1 MEPIHGRW
9 RGHVL
14 DAEVAF
20 GSGADPRAPGGAVT
34 VALCGSWEHDGS
46 CRWPHHTAVDS
57 AATPSHVR
65 VVYVVDDDELEQ
77 VRSMIES
84 ALASGDG
91 WDTVAVREGTLTAE
105 ESALAERLRST
116 GS

>member
-1 MEPIHGRW
+1 MEPILAHG

-14 DAEVAF
+14 HAEVAF

-34 VALCGSWEHDGS
+34 VALCGSWEHEGS

-57 AATPSHVR
+57 AVTPSHVR
-65 VVYVVDDDELEQ
+65 VVYVVHDDELEE
-77 VRSMIES
+77 VRSRIES
-84 ALASGDG
+84 ALARGDG

>member
-1 MEPIHGRW
+1 MEPILAHR

-14 DAEVAF
+14 HAEVAF

-65 VVYVVDDDELEQ
+65 VVYVVDDDDRDQ
-77 VRSMIES
+77 VRRTIES

-91 WDTVAVREGTLTAE
+91 WETVAVREGTLTAE

>member
-1 MEPIHGRW
+1 MQPIHDRW

-14 DAEVAF
+14 HAEVAF
-20 GSGADPRAPGGAVT
+20 GSAADPRAPGGAVT
-34 VALCGSWEHDGS
+34 VALCGSWEHEGS

-84 ALASGDG
+84 ALSSGDG

>member
-1 MEPIHGRW
+1 MEPILAHR

-14 DAEVAF
+14 HAEVAF

-57 AATPSHVR
+57 EATPSQVR
-65 VVYVVDDDELEQ
+65 VVFDAWWLACAVTAWIVIP
-77 VRSMIES
+77 RIFS
-84 ALASGDG
+84 AANRRPLNPRIPDH
-91 WDTVAVREGTLTAE
+91 
-105 ESALAERLRST
+105 
-116 GS
+116 